1 VNTFKLR
8 TATALNDALRDA
20 FELAGKKAKVYVMP
34 HGSTTLPE
42 YKATANNTE

>member
-42 YKATANNTE
+42 YQTAEQNG